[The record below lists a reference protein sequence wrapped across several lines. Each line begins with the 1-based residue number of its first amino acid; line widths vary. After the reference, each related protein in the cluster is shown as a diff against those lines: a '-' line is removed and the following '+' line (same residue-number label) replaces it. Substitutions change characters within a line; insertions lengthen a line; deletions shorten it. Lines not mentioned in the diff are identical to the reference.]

1 MPSAG
6 RSPYGQRRACRDEQI
21 TERWNLPRRSIWSAR
36 QRAALFDLPT
46 DEAALLR
53 HYTLSDDDIE
63 RIRVRRGGHNR
74 LGFALQ
80 PCAFRYPGRILAV
93 GEAIPL
99 NVLGFIAAQLAMGVE
114 DLDGYAIREETRREH
129 LPELRCIYGYRMFS
143 RRCARDLKVWLEHE
157 AEAAH
162 SNEGLARR
170 FVEECRLRQV
180 ILPGLSVLER
190 HCAGALVAAER
201 RIETRIVAGL
211 DDALR
216 MGLDRLLTEEVD
228 GGVSRFVWLR
238 RFEVGQNS
246 ADINSL
252 LDRLEFLQGFNL
264 PRDLLETVPPHRV
277 ARLRRQ
283 GERYFTDGLRDISGG
298 RRLAILAV
306 CAMEWRGAVADA
318 VVETHDRIVGQT
330 FRSAKRRCSRQKGT
344 VRRLKRPSR
353 LPAAGRSSKALPLRL
368 SS

>member
-1 MPSAG
+1 MA
-6 RSPYGQRRACRDEQI
+6 
-21 TERWNLPRRSIWSAR
+21 RRSIWSAR
-36 QRAALFDLPT
+36 QRGALLDLPT

-63 RIRVRRGGHNR
+63 QIRVRRGGHNR

-80 PCAFRYPGRILAV
+80 FCAFRYPGRILMV

-99 NVLGFIAAQLAMGVE
+99 NVLGFIAAQLGMGVE

-129 LPELRCIYGYRMFS
+129 LAELRRIYGYRMFS
-143 RRCARDLKVWLEHE
+143 GRCARDLKVWLEHE

-170 FVEECRLRQV
+170 FVEECRRRQV

-190 HCAGALVAAER
+190 LCAGALVAAER
-201 RIETRIVAGL
+201 RIEARVVAGL

-216 MGLDRLLTEEVD
+216 MRLDRLLTEEVD

-246 ADINSL
+246 ADINGL
-252 LDRLEFLQGFNL
+252 LDRLEFLQGFDL
-264 PRDLLETVPPHRV
+264 PPDLLETVPPHRV

-283 GERYFTDGLRDISGG
+283 GERYFTDGLRDISGD

-306 CAMEWRGAVADA
+306 CAVEWRGAVADA

-330 FRSAKRRCSRQKGT
+330 FRSAKRRCDGRLQDARAVLHDTLASFRTLGSALLEAKGDG
-344 VRRLKRPSR
+344 R
-353 LPAAGRSSKALPLRL
+353 AA
-368 SS
+368 